1 MTNAL
6 LVAAANYGAT
16 DPQLD
21 LLRAIQA
28 RIDANGYSPSL
39 RELADDLG
47 VCVNDVAQKLRLLR
61 RDGLVTYVDGQAR
74 TVRVVGVVA

>member
-1 MTNAL
+1 MTDTIAR
-6 LVAAANYGAT
+6 AASYGTTA
-16 DPQLD
+16 PQLA
-21 LLRAIQA
+21 LLRAISR

-47 VCVNDVAQKLRLLR
+47 TCVNDVKGKLERLR

-74 TVRVVGVVA
+74 TVRVVEVVA